1 MTLITDIHTHR
12 PAPAPGRIVN
22 IDPSE
27 PFGPLLPCQT
37 YSVGIHPWH
46 ADLADMFGEV
56 ERLAAC
62 PAVVAIGETGLDKR
76 RGPSPDIQIPLFRR
90 HIELAEAVGKPLI
103 VHCVG
108 AWQELLALP
117 RPRVMTIIHGF
128 RGKPELARQLTA
140 AGFFL
145 SLGARYN
152 PASEQFALFRESDM
166 SDASDLSDLS
176 DESDFS

>member
-1 MTLITDIHTHR
+1 MTLITDVHTHR
-12 PAPAPGRIVN
+12 RAPVPGRIVN
-22 IDPSE
+22 IDPSR
-27 PFGPLLPCQT
+27 PFAPLLPGQT
-37 YSVGIHPWH
+37 YSAGIHPWH
-46 ADLADMFGEV
+46 ADRADMFGEV

-62 PAVVAIGETGLDKR
+62 PGVVAIGETGLDKR
-76 RGPSPDIQIPLFRR
+76 RGPSLDIQIPLFRR
-90 HIELAEAVGKPLI
+90 HIDLAEAVGKPLI

-117 RPRVMTIIHGF
+117 RPQVMTIIHGF
-128 RGKPELARQLTA
+128 RGKPELARKMTA

-152 PASEQFALFRESDM
+152 PASERFALFRESDM
-166 SDASDLSDLS
+166 SDLSDLS

>member
-1 MTLITDIHTHR
+1 MTLITDVHTHR
-12 PAPAPGRIVN
+12 RAPAAGRIVN
-22 IDPSE
+22 IDPSG
-27 PFGPLLPCQT
+27 PFAPLLPGQT
-37 YSVGIHPWH
+37 YSAGIHPWR
-46 ADLADMFGEV
+46 AERADMFGEV

-62 PAVVAIGETGLDKR
+62 PEVVAIGETGLDKR
-76 RGPSPDIQIPLFRR
+76 RGPSLDIQIPLFRR
-90 HIELAEAVGKPLI
+90 HIELAESVGKPLI

-152 PASEQFALFRESDM
+152 PASERLALFRESDM
-166 SDASDLSDLS
+166 SDLSDES

>member
-12 PAPAPGRIVN
+12 RAPAPGRIVN
-22 IDPSE
+22 IDPSG
-27 PFGPLLPCQT
+27 PFAPLLPGPT
-37 YSVGIHPWH
+37 HRAVPHPGP
-46 ADLADMFGEV
+46 AARAELLGVV

-108 AWQELLALP
+108 AWQELLVLP

>member
-1 MTLITDIHTHR
+1 MTLITDVHTHR
-12 PAPAPGRIVN
+12 RAPAPGRIVN
-22 IDPSE
+22 IDPSG
-27 PFGPLLPCQT
+27 PFAPLLPGQT
-37 YSVGIHPWH
+37 YSAGIHPWR
-46 ADLADMFGEV
+46 AERADMFGEV

-62 PAVVAIGETGLDKR
+62 PEVVAIGETGLDKR
-76 RGPSPDIQIPLFRR
+76 RGPSLDIQIPLFRR
-90 HIELAEAVGKPLI
+90 HIDLAESVGKPLI

-108 AWQELLALP
+108 AWQELLVLP

-152 PASEQFALFRESDM
+152 PASERFALFRESDM
-166 SDASDLSDLS
+166 SDLS

>member
-1 MTLITDIHTHR
+1 MTLITDVHTHR
-12 PAPAPGRIVN
+12 RAPAPGRIVN
-22 IDPSE
+22 IDPSG
-27 PFGPLLPCQT
+27 PFAPLLPGQT
-37 YSVGIHPWH
+37 YSAGIHPWC
-46 ADLADMFGEV
+46 ADRADMFGEV

-62 PAVVAIGETGLDKR
+62 PEVVAIGETGLDKR
-76 RGPSPDIQIPLFRR
+76 RGPSLDIQIPLFRR
-90 HIELAEAVGKPLI
+90 HIELAESVRKPLI

-152 PASEQFALFRESDM
+152 PASERFALFRE
-166 SDASDLSDLS
+166 SDLS